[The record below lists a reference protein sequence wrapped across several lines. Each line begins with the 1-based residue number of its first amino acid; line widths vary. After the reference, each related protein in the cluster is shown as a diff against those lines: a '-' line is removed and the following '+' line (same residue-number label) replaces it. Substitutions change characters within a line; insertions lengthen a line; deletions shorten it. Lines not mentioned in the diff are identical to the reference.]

1 MIPTFYGMR
10 LYSAQIKLWQ
20 ISDKE
25 LKDDDQNVEDELDLL
40 EKEEDDKEDDS
51 TY

>member
-1 MIPTFYGMR
+1 MIPTFYGIR

-40 EKEEDDKEDDS
+40 EKEEDKDEEEW
-51 TY
+51 